1 MHPTVATEAELLAL
15 LPARCISLVTSQ
27 PAVPAA
33 DLPDAGKMEDLL
45 TIARTRCQATRE
57 SSKARKQ
64 AERFDTAAWWE
75 YGQVLDR
82 IRTGCPHKGE
92 WGQSLKAIG
101 ETKKGDEPNYNR
113 AEEAIKIFREFVT
126 KKEAS
131 KVSVRAALKRRRKSD
146 DNYNEFADCFATP
159 PDLWEVIRA
168 EYNPTLDTFATPESA
183 LCRNFFCPDIEEFR
197 NRELLLN
204 AFAQRWTAHCPNG
217 VAYCNPPY
225 NFLVLGKAVRIGVGA
240 SPGWLDRRVLAAVF
254 QELRLVRKRRQAIR
268 RAARNSRHGGLRWL
282 RHQKREAMRE
292 HPWTLFIR
300 NNARC
305 LPPRSTKSRLGG

>member
-15 LPARCISLVTSQ
+15 LPARCHSLITSQ
-27 PAVPAA
+27 LAVPAA

-64 AERFDTAAWWE
+64 AERYDTAAWWE

-131 KVSVRAALKRRRKSD
+131 KVSVARGVEAAPK
-146 DNYNEFADCFATP
+146 E
-159 PDLWEVIRA
+159 
-168 EYNPTLDTFATPESA
+168 
-183 LCRNFFCPDIEEFR
+183 
-197 NRELLLN
+197 
-204 AFAQRWTAHCPNG
+204 
-217 VAYCNPPY
+217 
-225 NFLVLGKAVRIGVGA
+225 
-240 SPGWLDRRVLAAVF
+240 
-254 QELRLVRKRRQAIR
+254 RRQLQRISR
-268 RAARNSRHGGLRWL
+268 LLCDAARFVGGDPGGIQSDARYVCDPGVCLVPKFLLPRH
-282 RHQKREAMRE
+282 
-292 HPWTLFIR
+292 
-300 NNARC
+300 
-305 LPPRSTKSRLGG
+305 